1 MLKEESET
9 CLAYY
14 FGVPEEYS
22 HNMSASPQMLAYEAY
37 GKRSDLYETHLNAPY
52 IQDFLPKIA
61 ETMTT
66 GLDLT
71 HYDIAAGYIDKP
83 GDMRECAIF
92 YVTKIVARVGKR
104 NEILEKLKYLAEIV
118 EKNEEET
125 WTFQVLRSL
134 DNEEEIKI
142 FERYATRKA
151 LEDHMSSKVV
161 LDAFISSKDI
171 IASLEGRG
179 YTPNGAGWLH
189 K

>member
-1 MLKEESET
+1 
-9 CLAYY
+9 
-14 FGVPEEYS
+14 
-22 HNMSASPQMLAYEAY
+22 MSASPQMLAYECY
-37 GKRSDLYETHLNAPY
+37 GKREDLYETHLNTKH
-52 IQDFLPKIA
+52 IQAFLPKIA
-61 ETMTT
+61 DTMTT

-92 YVTKIVARVGKR
+92 YVTKIVAKPGKR
-104 NEILEKLKYLAEIV
+104 NDILQKLETLAEHV
-118 EKNEEET
+118 EKSEDGA

-134 DNEEEIKI
+134 DNETEIKI

-151 LEDHMSSKVV
+151 LEAHMSSKEV

-171 IASLEGRG
+171 IASVEGRG